1 MKRVIYSENV
11 KKTREVTTNSV
22 LPQTPYKST
31 IYWELEE
38 QGEAYFHQ
46 WGSDYAEGP
55 EGSCGNYTTAIIE
68 LDDGQIKN
76 IPAEHIRFIK

>member
-1 MKRVIYSENV
+1 MKRVMYSEHV
-11 KKTREVTTNSV
+11 KKTREPSNSA
-22 LPQTPYKST
+22 LPDEPYKSKT
-31 IYWELEE
+31 YWELEE

-46 WGSDYAEGP
+46 WGSNYEEFESGA
-55 EGSCGNYTTAIIE
+55 GNYTTAIIE

>member
-46 WGSDYAEGP
+46 WGSDYAEFESGA
-55 EGSCGNYTTAIIE
+55 GNYTTAIIE